1 MAKTAWG
8 EIEMK
13 FAETPVDETM
23 PTTMETIGEILEGSL
38 ALEKEDG
45 TKLQLFKEGHIL
57 VDELQQEP
65 TLKVKATIIGIP
77 NAIKEKFW
85 ETEKT
90 GNGDVEK
97 FAVKSLVNSKKFAIA
112 FAAVKVPGS
121 ETFEAMKCTISMSPL
136 YSSTQGW
143 TSDVEITIIKGLTGK
158 LFQFGKVP
166 AAGGF
171 APMNTPVNG
180 GSK

>member
-1 MAKTAWG
+1 MSKTAWG
-8 EIEMK
+8 EVEMQ
-13 FAETPVDETM
+13 FAETTVDEAM
-23 PTTMETIGEILEGSL
+23 PTVLASIGEILEGSL
-38 ALEKEDG
+38 GLEKEDG

-85 ETEKT
+85 DTENT
-90 GNGDVEK
+90 GSGDSEK
-97 FAVKSLVNSKKFAIA
+97 YAVKSLINSKKFAIA

-143 TSDVEITIIKGLTGK
+143 TSDVQITIIKGLTGK

-166 AAGGF
+166 ATGGF
-171 APMNTPVNG
+171 APMSSPV
-180 GSK
+180 SKSGK